1 MKSNGVPLL
10 MIVLAFTG
18 LMKFSDE
25 VRSVQ
30 VLGLFASGA
39 LAGVSIVRLV
49 TAFNKKKES

>member
-1 MKSNGVPLL
+1 MKSNAMPIF

-18 LMKFSDE
+18 LMKFSDD

-39 LAGVSIVRLV
+39 LAGVSITRLV
-49 TAFNKKKES
+49 TALNKKKEL